1 MCRVN
6 QTSLA
11 TTYPLSS
18 ILQFDV
24 PLLPLEIEK
33 LDFDATTLLS
43 LSRSIPSSRFIPV
56 YRIGNEFSPTSE
68 SRLLSGRASL
78 EPRHIDGGKS
88 PYVYTRDRI
97 VHVTFISRG
106 IYTLRVCVCVRARV
120 VEAIRHIDSI
130 LFFDTTKIY
139 FLPARRKRGKVF
151 FDRLNYT
158 VAYGGSSF
166 ALLVCTRT

>member
-1 MCRVN
+1 M
-6 QTSLA
+6 
-11 TTYPLSS
+11 
-18 ILQFDV
+18 
-24 PLLPLEIEK
+24 
-33 LDFDATTLLS
+33 
-43 LSRSIPSSRFIPV
+43 

-130 LFFDTTKIY
+130 LFFDTRYI
-139 FLPARRKRGKVF
+139 
-151 FDRLNYT
+151 
-158 VAYGGSSF
+158 SF
-166 ALLVCTRT
+166 PRDESEERSFSID